1 MAQIIKH
8 CLNNFDI
15 LLVYQ
20 CLYLL
25 KSAEKVIRIMTFFQ
39 VNVQRALAAK
49 NISHARGAT
58 ITAGYL
64 KILPLFIIILPGMI
78 SRVLYTGSDIKF
90 SMVNLNLNLN

>member
-1 MAQIIKH
+1 M
-8 CLNNFDI
+8 
-15 LLVYQ
+15 
-20 CLYLL
+20 
-25 KSAEKVIRIMTFFQ
+25 FQ

-78 SRVLYTGSDIKF
+78 SRVLYTGSYILVWYHASTTFYFESVKRCRVPDKLFEDLTI
-90 SMVNLNLNLN
+90 VYYHLTWND